1 MTDGKGGLEPRFIC
15 NMNLQGKAGAWS
27 LLRDISAIYRGMTY
41 WAQGQ
46 VFSLSDMPRATDFD
60 FAYTR
65 ANVITEGRQAFT
77 YSSASE
83 RTRYSRALISY
94 DNPSNNYDSD
104 VAAVTDAKLQRRYGD
119 NPLEISAIG
128 CTRESEAQRRGK

>member
-1 MTDGKGGLEPRFIC
+1 
-15 NMNLQGKAGAWS
+15 
-27 LLRDISAIYRGMTY
+27 MTY

-46 VFSLSDMPRATDFD
+46 VYSLADMPRDTDFD

-65 ANVITEGRQAFT
+65 ANVIDGKFT

-94 DNPSNNYDSD
+94 DNPANSYDTD
-104 VAAVTDAKLQRRYGD
+104 VTSVTDQKLQRRYGD
-119 NPLEISAIG
+119 NVLEISAIG
-128 CTRESEAQRRGK
+128 